1 MGEFLFCSGRPGF
14 IDARAIGIVNQV
26 GDGDNPTFLILA
38 RTFLGLDSVFLGGES
53 QQFLGT
59 PLTLQI
65 WLTEILDMIATSI
78 VAKYG
83 PSNFPSRAVL
93 KTKCQTESHWVN
105 FWTRNLISQF
115 DGIVI
120 GGSAHLVFVISGI
133 RSYILDW
140 FKKGDFL

>member
-1 MGEFLFCSGRPGF
+1 MGEFLFCFGRPGF

-78 VAKYG
+78 VANYG
-83 PSNFPSRAVL
+83 PSNFPSKAVL
-93 KTKCQTESHWVN
+93 KTKCQTESHWVKFLDKKSN
-105 FWTRNLISQF
+105 IS
-115 DGIVI
+115 I
-120 GGSAHLVFVISGI
+120 
-133 RSYILDW
+133 
-140 FKKGDFL
+140 

>member
-93 KTKCQTESHWVN
+93 KTKCQTESHWVKFLDKKSN
-105 FWTRNLISQF
+105 IS
-115 DGIVI
+115 I
-120 GGSAHLVFVISGI
+120 
-133 RSYILDW
+133 
-140 FKKGDFL
+140 